1 MRTKQIFLAG
11 FALAMVG
18 IGVFAFVSWQSEPA
32 PLESVG
38 QEETGQKYQ
47 LIGTSVQGR
56 KIEAYTYGD
65 GDTHLLF
72 VGGVHGGYEWNSVL
86 LTYAFMDY
94 LDANPEVAPDN
105 LTVTVIPSANPDGV
119 YEVVGK
125 EGRFTAA
132 DVSPSAAN
140 GTGRF
145 NASGVDLNRNF
156 PCKWQ
161 PEAVWRGNTVSAG
174 SAPFSEPETQA
185 IRDFV
190 LEENPAAV
198 VFWHSQANAVYPAEC
213 GGDISSE
220 TRDIMN
226 AYAAASGYQAA
237 ETFDAYEVTGAADGW
252 LATIGIPTLTVEL
265 QTHESIEWERN
276 LAGIKSL
283 FDYYGRGFDRSE

>member
-1 MRTKQIFLAG
+1 MRTKQLAIG
-11 FALAMVG
+11 VFALAIIG
-18 IGVFAFVSWQSEPA
+18 IGVFAFVSWQQRVQELAPAEP
-32 PLESVG
+32 V
-38 QEETGQKYQ
+38 EEGSQPKYQ

-72 VGGVHGGYEWNSVL
+72 VGGIHGGYEWNSVL
-86 LTYAFMDY
+86 LSYAFMDY
-94 LDANPEVAPDN
+94 LDANPEVVPDN
-105 LTVTVIPSANPDGV
+105 ITVTVIPSANPDGV
-119 YEVVGK
+119 YEVVGR

-145 NASGVDLNRNF
+145 NANGVDLNRNF

-174 SAPFSEPETQA
+174 SAPFSEPETQTFQ
-185 IRDFV
+185 DFV
-190 LEENPAAV
+190 LEHNPAAV

-213 GGDISSE
+213 GGDISPE

-283 FDYYGRGFDRSE
+283 FDYYARK